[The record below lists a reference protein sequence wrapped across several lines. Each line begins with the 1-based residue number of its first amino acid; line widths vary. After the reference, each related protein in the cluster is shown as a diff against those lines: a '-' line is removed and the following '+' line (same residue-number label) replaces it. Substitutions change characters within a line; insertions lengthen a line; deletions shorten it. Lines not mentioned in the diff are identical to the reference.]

1 MVNAYQLAI
10 VVSLLSFS
18 TLGDVVGY
26 RRIYIGGLVFFTLS
40 SVGCAFAG
48 SLEMLIAMRV
58 IQGFGGAAVVS
69 INTSIIRI
77 IYPRDQLGRGMGIN
91 ATVVAIA
98 SVAGPTLAA
107 AILSM
112 ASWHWLFAINIP
124 IGIAAVWLSMR
135 FLPYNPVRLSDRRFD
150 WRDGVMNALTFGL
163 LIASVEGFSHGLDP
177 RIVAC
182 GVSAFCVVGY
192 LFVRSQLRK
201 PYPLLPFDLLR
212 IPIFS
217 LSVFTSICSFVAQM
231 LALVALPFFLQK
243 ELGYSDVQTG
253 LLLTAWPA
261 VIVVVAPVAGLL
273 VERVHAGVLGGVGLT
288 VMAAGLLLLAL
299 LPDHPTDGAI
309 IWRLVVCGAG
319 FGLFQSP
326 NNSIL
331 IASAPAY
338 RSGSASGMLATARL
352 IGQTTGAALMA
363 LFFHLFPVEQHASGA
378 LCLGGVGTGR
388 RVGQQHPHFAGVA
401 RVAASCERGLKSCL
415 LVDQQHEN
423 SSGGITPF
431 EPYARV
437 ADALR
442 RVAVG
447 AESRHGAR
455 GAESRV
461 ACDVLRPCDLLDAPL
476 GVGLCIDDFV
486 ATGQQHYVARPED
499 HGRGAVAHHVD
510 PIERSAER
518 DGVDARHEKVGEQSF
533 APYFELFGSRQG
545 GIESV
550 DEFIAAAVAQLFDDP
565 CGAQR
570 HRIAVRDR
578 PRCAAG
584 DLVAQ
589 PPARFS
595 QVGDA
600 HGFETVAA
608 ELSGAGGEA
617 RREVGCFVLHD

>member
-1 MVNAYQLAI
+1 MSRCRRSPELG
-10 VVSLLSFS
+10 SLVGRFDLGGQCLSAGDRRFAAEFFS

-182 GVSAFCVVGY
+182 GASAFCVVGY

-212 IPIFS
+212 IPIF
-217 LSVFTSICSFVAQM
+217 F
-231 LALVALPFFLQK
+231 ALGFHV
-243 ELGYSDVQTG
+243 D
-253 LLLTAWPA
+253 LLLRRADAGSGGTAVLLTEGAGLQRRPDRTSA
-261 VIVVVAPVAGLL
+261 HGVASRDRRRCPPWRGLL

-363 LFFHLFPVEQHASGA
+363 LFFPPLSVEQHASGA

-388 RVGQQHPHFAGVA
+388 RVGQQHPHFASVA

-442 RVAVG
+442 RVVVG

-461 ACDVLRPCDLLDAPL
+461 ACDVLRPLRSAGRAARRRPVYRRFCCD
-476 GVGLCIDDFV
+476 
-486 ATGQQHYVARPED
+486 RPAAL
-499 HGRGAVAHHVD
+499 RGAAK
-510 PIERSAER
+510 IT
-518 DGVDARHEKVGEQSF
+518 G
-533 APYFELFGSRQG
+533 
-545 GIESV
+545 
-550 DEFIAAAVAQLFDDP
+550 
-565 CGAQR
+565 
-570 HRIAVRDR
+570 AVRL
-578 PRCAAG
+578 PTMST
-584 DLVAQ
+584 Q
-589 PPARFS
+589 
-595 QVGDA
+595 
-600 HGFETVAA
+600 
-608 ELSGAGGEA
+608 
-617 RREVGCFVLHD
+617 

>member
-1 MVNAYQLAI
+1 MTGQIVGDTEWNGLPMPRRLWAILAVTFGVALSVLDGTIANVALPTIAHELGVSSADSIWVVNAYQLAI

-18 TLGDVVGY
+18 TLGDVVG
-26 RRIYIGGLVFFTLS
+26 YIGGLVFFTLS

-135 FLPYNPVRLSDRRFD
+135 FLPYNPVRLSVRLSDRRFD

-182 GVSAFCVVGY
+182 GASAFCVVGY

-363 LFFHLFPVEQHASGA
+363 LFFHLFPSNSTHLALYVSAALALAGA
-378 LCLGGVGTGR
+378 L
-388 RVGQQHPHFAGVA
+388 
-401 RVAASCERGLKSCL
+401 ASSTRISLALPES
-415 LVDQQHEN
+415 
-423 SSGGITPF
+423 
-431 EPYARV
+431 
-437 ADALR
+437 LR
-442 RVAVG
+442 RA
-447 AESRHGAR
+447 
-455 GAESRV
+455 
-461 ACDVLRPCDLLDAPL
+461 
-476 GVGLCIDDFV
+476 
-486 ATGQQHYVARPED
+486 
-499 HGRGAVAHHVD
+499 
-510 PIERSAER
+510 
-518 DGVDARHEKVGEQSF
+518 K
-533 APYFELFGSRQG
+533 
-545 GIESV
+545 
-550 DEFIAAAVAQLFDDP
+550 
-565 CGAQR
+565 
-570 HRIAVRDR
+570 
-578 PRCAAG
+578 
-584 DLVAQ
+584 
-589 PPARFS
+589 
-595 QVGDA
+595 
-600 HGFETVAA
+600 
-608 ELSGAGGEA
+608 EA
-617 RREVGCFVLHD
+617 

>member
-1 MVNAYQLAI
+1 MTGQIVGDTEWNGLPMPRRLWAILAVTFGVALSVLDGTIANVALPTIAHELGVSSADSIWVVNAYQLAI

-18 TLGDVVGY
+18 TLGDVVCY

-135 FLPYNPVRLSDRRFD
+135 FLPYNPVRLSDRRFY

-363 LFFHLFPVEQHASGA
+363 LFFHLFPSNSTHLALYVSAALALAGA
-378 LCLGGVGTGR
+378 L
-388 RVGQQHPHFAGVA
+388 
-401 RVAASCERGLKSCL
+401 ASSTRISLALPES
-415 LVDQQHEN
+415 
-423 SSGGITPF
+423 
-431 EPYARV
+431 
-437 ADALR
+437 LR
-442 RVAVG
+442 RA
-447 AESRHGAR
+447 
-455 GAESRV
+455 
-461 ACDVLRPCDLLDAPL
+461 
-476 GVGLCIDDFV
+476 
-486 ATGQQHYVARPED
+486 
-499 HGRGAVAHHVD
+499 
-510 PIERSAER
+510 
-518 DGVDARHEKVGEQSF
+518 K
-533 APYFELFGSRQG
+533 
-545 GIESV
+545 
-550 DEFIAAAVAQLFDDP
+550 
-565 CGAQR
+565 
-570 HRIAVRDR
+570 
-578 PRCAAG
+578 
-584 DLVAQ
+584 
-589 PPARFS
+589 
-595 QVGDA
+595 
-600 HGFETVAA
+600 
-608 ELSGAGGEA
+608 EA
-617 RREVGCFVLHD
+617 

>member
-1 MVNAYQLAI
+1 MTGQIVGDTEWNGLPMPRRLWAILAVTFGVALSVLDGTIANVALPTIAHELGVSSADSIWVVNAYQLAI

-231 LALVALPFFLQK
+231 VALPFFLQK

-363 LFFHLFPVEQHASGA
+363 LFFHLFPSNSTHLALYVSAALALAGA
-378 LCLGGVGTGR
+378 L
-388 RVGQQHPHFAGVA
+388 
-401 RVAASCERGLKSCL
+401 ASSTRISLALPES
-415 LVDQQHEN
+415 
-423 SSGGITPF
+423 
-431 EPYARV
+431 
-437 ADALR
+437 LR
-442 RVAVG
+442 RAK
-447 AESRHGAR
+447 ES
-455 GAESRV
+455 
-461 ACDVLRPCDLLDAPL
+461 
-476 GVGLCIDDFV
+476 
-486 ATGQQHYVARPED
+486 
-499 HGRGAVAHHVD
+499 
-510 PIERSAER
+510 
-518 DGVDARHEKVGEQSF
+518 
-533 APYFELFGSRQG
+533 
-545 GIESV
+545 
-550 DEFIAAAVAQLFDDP
+550 
-565 CGAQR
+565 
-570 HRIAVRDR
+570 
-578 PRCAAG
+578 
-584 DLVAQ
+584 
-589 PPARFS
+589 
-595 QVGDA
+595 
-600 HGFETVAA
+600 
-608 ELSGAGGEA
+608 
-617 RREVGCFVLHD
+617 

>member
-1 MVNAYQLAI
+1 MTGQIVGDTEWNGLPMPRRLWAILAVTFGVALSVLDGTIANVALPTIAHELGVSSADSIWVVNAYQLAI

-201 PYPLLPFDLLR
+201 PYSLLPFDLLR

-243 ELGYSDVQTG
+243 ELGYSDVHTG

-363 LFFHLFPVEQHASGA
+363 LFFHLFPSNSTHLA
-378 LCLGGVGTGR
+378 LYVSAALALARWPAAPAFRWRCPSR
-388 RVGQQHPHFAGVA
+388 CVA
-401 RVAASCERGLKSCL
+401 RKRLKVPPPRRSAAREFVRRDNTVRAIRASCRCAAASCSRRRVPSRRTGCGIPCG
-415 LVDQQHEN
+415 VRR
-423 SSGGITPF
+423 SS
-431 EPYARV
+431 
-437 ADALR
+437 ALR
-442 RVAVG
+442 SAGRAARRRPVYRRFCCDRPA
-447 AESRHGAR
+447 ALR
-455 GAESRV
+455 GAARRSRV
-461 ACDVLRPCDLLDAPL
+461 RCGCPPCRPNRA
-476 GVGLCIDDFV
+476 I
-486 ATGQQHYVARPED
+486 
-499 HGRGAVAHHVD
+499 
-510 PIERSAER
+510 
-518 DGVDARHEKVGEQSF
+518 
-533 APYFELFGSRQG
+533 
-545 GIESV
+545 
-550 DEFIAAAVAQLFDDP
+550 
-565 CGAQR
+565 
-570 HRIAVRDR
+570 
-578 PRCAAG
+578 
-584 DLVAQ
+584 
-589 PPARFS
+589 
-595 QVGDA
+595 
-600 HGFETVAA
+600 
-608 ELSGAGGEA
+608 
-617 RREVGCFVLHD
+617 RRA

>member
-1 MVNAYQLAI
+1 MTGQIVGDTEWNGLPMPRRLWAILAVTFGVALSVLDGTIANVALPTIAHELGVSSADSIWVVNAYQLAI

-182 GVSAFCVVGY
+182 GASAFCVVGY

-231 LALVALPFFLQK
+231 LALPFFLQK

-363 LFFHLFPVEQHASGA
+363 LFFHLFPSNSTHLALYVSAALALAGA
-378 LCLGGVGTGR
+378 L
-388 RVGQQHPHFAGVA
+388 
-401 RVAASCERGLKSCL
+401 ASSTRISLALPES
-415 LVDQQHEN
+415 
-423 SSGGITPF
+423 
-431 EPYARV
+431 
-437 ADALR
+437 LR
-442 RVAVG
+442 RA
-447 AESRHGAR
+447 
-455 GAESRV
+455 
-461 ACDVLRPCDLLDAPL
+461 
-476 GVGLCIDDFV
+476 
-486 ATGQQHYVARPED
+486 
-499 HGRGAVAHHVD
+499 
-510 PIERSAER
+510 
-518 DGVDARHEKVGEQSF
+518 K
-533 APYFELFGSRQG
+533 
-545 GIESV
+545 
-550 DEFIAAAVAQLFDDP
+550 
-565 CGAQR
+565 
-570 HRIAVRDR
+570 
-578 PRCAAG
+578 
-584 DLVAQ
+584 
-589 PPARFS
+589 
-595 QVGDA
+595 
-600 HGFETVAA
+600 
-608 ELSGAGGEA
+608 EA
-617 RREVGCFVLHD
+617 

>member
-1 MVNAYQLAI
+1 MTGQIVGDTEWNGLPMPRRLWAILAVTFGVALSVLDGTIANVALPTIAHELGVSSADSIWVVNAYQLAI

-182 GVSAFCVVGY
+182 GASAFCVVGY

-288 VMAAGLLLLAL
+288 VMAAGLLLL
-299 LPDHPTDGAI
+299 DHPTDGAI

-363 LFFHLFPVEQHASGA
+363 LFFHLFPSNSTHLALYVSAALALAGA
-378 LCLGGVGTGR
+378 L
-388 RVGQQHPHFAGVA
+388 
-401 RVAASCERGLKSCL
+401 ASSTRISLALPES
-415 LVDQQHEN
+415 
-423 SSGGITPF
+423 
-431 EPYARV
+431 
-437 ADALR
+437 LR
-442 RVAVG
+442 RA
-447 AESRHGAR
+447 
-455 GAESRV
+455 
-461 ACDVLRPCDLLDAPL
+461 
-476 GVGLCIDDFV
+476 
-486 ATGQQHYVARPED
+486 
-499 HGRGAVAHHVD
+499 
-510 PIERSAER
+510 
-518 DGVDARHEKVGEQSF
+518 K
-533 APYFELFGSRQG
+533 
-545 GIESV
+545 
-550 DEFIAAAVAQLFDDP
+550 
-565 CGAQR
+565 
-570 HRIAVRDR
+570 
-578 PRCAAG
+578 
-584 DLVAQ
+584 
-589 PPARFS
+589 
-595 QVGDA
+595 
-600 HGFETVAA
+600 
-608 ELSGAGGEA
+608 EA
-617 RREVGCFVLHD
+617 

>member
-1 MVNAYQLAI
+1 MTGQIVGDTEWNGLPMPRRLWAILAVTFGVALSVLDGTIANVALPTIAHELGVSSADSIWVVNAYQLAI

-135 FLPYNPVRLSDRRFD
+135 RFD

-182 GVSAFCVVGY
+182 GASAFCVVGY

-363 LFFHLFPVEQHASGA
+363 LFFHLFPSNSTHLALYVSAALALAGA
-378 LCLGGVGTGR
+378 L
-388 RVGQQHPHFAGVA
+388 ASSA
-401 RVAASCERGLKSCL
+401 RISLALPES
-415 LVDQQHEN
+415 
-423 SSGGITPF
+423 
-431 EPYARV
+431 
-437 ADALR
+437 LR
-442 RVAVG
+442 RA
-447 AESRHGAR
+447 
-455 GAESRV
+455 
-461 ACDVLRPCDLLDAPL
+461 
-476 GVGLCIDDFV
+476 
-486 ATGQQHYVARPED
+486 
-499 HGRGAVAHHVD
+499 
-510 PIERSAER
+510 
-518 DGVDARHEKVGEQSF
+518 K
-533 APYFELFGSRQG
+533 
-545 GIESV
+545 
-550 DEFIAAAVAQLFDDP
+550 
-565 CGAQR
+565 
-570 HRIAVRDR
+570 
-578 PRCAAG
+578 
-584 DLVAQ
+584 
-589 PPARFS
+589 
-595 QVGDA
+595 
-600 HGFETVAA
+600 
-608 ELSGAGGEA
+608 EA
-617 RREVGCFVLHD
+617 

>member
-1 MVNAYQLAI
+1 MTGQIVGDTEWNGLPMPRRLWAILAVTFGVALSVLDGTIANVALPTIAHELGVSSADSIWVVNAYQLAI

-124 IGIAAVWLSMR
+124 I
-135 FLPYNPVRLSDRRFD
+135 D

-182 GVSAFCVVGY
+182 GASAFCVVGY

-363 LFFHLFPVEQHASGA
+363 LFFHLFPSNSTHLALYVSAALALAGA
-378 LCLGGVGTGR
+378 L
-388 RVGQQHPHFAGVA
+388 
-401 RVAASCERGLKSCL
+401 ASSTRISLALPES
-415 LVDQQHEN
+415 
-423 SSGGITPF
+423 
-431 EPYARV
+431 
-437 ADALR
+437 LR
-442 RVAVG
+442 RA
-447 AESRHGAR
+447 
-455 GAESRV
+455 
-461 ACDVLRPCDLLDAPL
+461 
-476 GVGLCIDDFV
+476 
-486 ATGQQHYVARPED
+486 
-499 HGRGAVAHHVD
+499 
-510 PIERSAER
+510 
-518 DGVDARHEKVGEQSF
+518 K
-533 APYFELFGSRQG
+533 
-545 GIESV
+545 
-550 DEFIAAAVAQLFDDP
+550 
-565 CGAQR
+565 
-570 HRIAVRDR
+570 
-578 PRCAAG
+578 
-584 DLVAQ
+584 
-589 PPARFS
+589 
-595 QVGDA
+595 
-600 HGFETVAA
+600 
-608 ELSGAGGEA
+608 EA
-617 RREVGCFVLHD
+617 

>member
-1 MVNAYQLAI
+1 MTGQIVGDTEWNGLPMPRRLWAILAVTFGVALSVLDGTIANVALPTIAHELGVSSADSIWVVNAYQLAI

-18 TLGDVVGY
+18 TLSDVVGY

-182 GVSAFCVVGY
+182 GASAFCVVGY

-253 LLLTAWPA
+253 LLLT
-261 VIVVVAPVAGLL
+261 AGLL

-363 LFFHLFPVEQHASGA
+363 LFFHLFPSNSTHLALYVSAALALAGA
-378 LCLGGVGTGR
+378 L
-388 RVGQQHPHFAGVA
+388 
-401 RVAASCERGLKSCL
+401 ASSTRISLALPES
-415 LVDQQHEN
+415 
-423 SSGGITPF
+423 
-431 EPYARV
+431 
-437 ADALR
+437 LR
-442 RVAVG
+442 RA
-447 AESRHGAR
+447 
-455 GAESRV
+455 
-461 ACDVLRPCDLLDAPL
+461 
-476 GVGLCIDDFV
+476 
-486 ATGQQHYVARPED
+486 
-499 HGRGAVAHHVD
+499 
-510 PIERSAER
+510 
-518 DGVDARHEKVGEQSF
+518 K
-533 APYFELFGSRQG
+533 
-545 GIESV
+545 
-550 DEFIAAAVAQLFDDP
+550 
-565 CGAQR
+565 
-570 HRIAVRDR
+570 
-578 PRCAAG
+578 
-584 DLVAQ
+584 
-589 PPARFS
+589 
-595 QVGDA
+595 
-600 HGFETVAA
+600 
-608 ELSGAGGEA
+608 EA
-617 RREVGCFVLHD
+617 